1 MEKKR
6 CLRAARALS
15 TLLLAGALC
24 AVLALLLFAF
34 PHVQFDR
41 KREAFGSLIPLAAL
55 GLAAALAGA
64 WAVRKAARRVLCGR
78 RLCAPVLAAGCA
90 ALFCV
95 QAFLWFHAYFIAGW
109 DLVSILKS
117 AYAIA
122 GGDELIDNYYLSLY
136 PNNAMLTLIFG
147 WIMRA
152 FRMLTGGA
160 RLDRCVFVLILLQCA
175 LNAAACYLTARVAQV
190 GLRSDLAGLA
200 AFIGYA
206 AFTGISPWMIV
217 PYSDS
222 MALIVP
228 VGILRLY
235 QLSAQGKRRR
245 WVWPCIGLLTFVGW
259 SLKPQAVIVTIAV
272 LLLFGARCVSEQRLP
287 GYLAEAVCV
296 VAIAAVGIGPV
307 SDAILDASPIE
318 LREGK
323 SIGALHYVM
332 MGLNPESNGVYRDED
347 MILSASAPDPASR
360 RAAQWARLCERVSAM
375 DAGDWANHLA
385 KKALS
390 NFADAP
396 VIWSVGGVT
405 CWQTIADKDG
415 VISPFLKGLLG
426 VENGTMFSPLYTYF
440 ECVWLALLMLALA
453 GCVASRRL
461 LRAGREEDWRFAAM
475 LAVFGFMLFQM
486 IFEAGNRYFM
496 IYTPFVVLL
505 ATAGL
510 QAIFRAAGRRRRA

>member
-1 MEKKR
+1 MERKR
-6 CLRAARALS
+6 CLRGSRVMSAL
-15 TLLLAGALC
+15 LVAGALC

-34 PHVQFDR
+34 PHMQFDR
-41 KREAFGSLIPLAAL
+41 KREAFSSLLPLAAL
-55 GLAAALAGA
+55 GLTAALAGA
-64 WAVRKAARRVLCGR
+64 WAVRGVAGRMLRGR

-122 GGDELIDNYYLSLY
+122 GGDELIDNYYLSMY
-136 PNNAMLTLIFG
+136 PNNALLTLVFG
-147 WIMRA
+147 LLMRA
-152 FRMLTGGA
+152 FRAVTGGA
-160 RLDRCVFVLILLQCA
+160 RLDRCVFMLILVQCA
-175 LNAAACYLTARVAQV
+175 LNAAACYLTARVAQK
-190 GLRSDLAGLA
+190 GFSSDRAGLA

-235 QLSAQGKRRR
+235 QLGAEEKRR
-245 WVWPCIGLLTFVGW
+245 WVWPCIGLLTFAGW

-272 LLLFGARCVSEQRLP
+272 LLQEGARSVSERRLR
-287 GYLAEAVCV
+287 GYLAKAVCV
-296 VAIAAVGIGPV
+296 IAVAAVGIGPAT
-307 SDAILDASPIE
+307 DAILEASPIE
-318 LREGK
+318 LREGR
-323 SIGALHYVM
+323 SVGALHYVM

-347 MILSASAPDPASR
+347 MILTASAPDPASR
-360 RAAQWARLCERVSAM
+360 RAAQWEKIGERVSAM
-375 DAGDWANHLA
+375 DAGDWAGHLA

-396 VIWSVGGVT
+396 VIWSAGGVT
-405 CWQTIADKDG
+405 CWQAIEDKDS

-426 VENGTMFSPLYTYF
+426 VENGTMFSPLFTYF
-440 ECVWLALLMLALA
+440 ECVWLALLLLALA
-453 GCVASRRL
+453 GCLAACRL
-461 LRAGREEDWRFAAM
+461 IGAGREADWLFVAM

-505 ATAGL
+505 AVSGL
-510 QAIFRAAGRRRRA
+510 RAMGCAAGRRRRA

>member
-1 MEKKR
+1 MEKSR
-6 CLRAARALS
+6 CLRAARVLS
-15 TLLLAGALC
+15 ALLLIAALG

-34 PHVQFDR
+34 PQVQFDR

-55 GLAAALAGA
+55 GLVAALLGS
-64 WAVRKAARRVLCGR
+64 WGGGRAADCELRGR
-78 RLCAPVLAAGCA
+78 RLRAPVLAAGCA

-95 QAFLWFHAYFIAGW
+95 QAFLWYHAYFIEGW

-122 GGDELIDNYYLSLY
+122 GGDELIDNYYLSMY
-136 PNNAMLTLIFG
+136 PNNALLTLVFG
-147 WIMRA
+147 LLMRA
-152 FRMLTGGA
+152 FRAVTGGA
-160 RLDRCVFVLILLQCA
+160 RLDRCVFMLILVQCA
-175 LNAAACYLTARVAQV
+175 LNAAACYLTTRVAQK
-190 GLRSDLAGLA
+190 GFSSDRAGLA

-235 QLSAQGKRRR
+235 QLGSEEKRR
-245 WVWPCIGLLTFVGW
+245 WVWPCIGLLTFAGW
-259 SLKPQAVIVTIAV
+259 SLKPQTVIVTIAV
-272 LLLFGARCVSEQRLP
+272 LLQEGARSVSERRLR
-287 GYLAEAVCV
+287 GYLAKAVCV
-296 VAIAAVGIGPV
+296 IAVAAVGIGPAT
-307 SDAILDASPIE
+307 DAILEASPIE
-318 LREGK
+318 LREGRCV
-323 SIGALHYVM
+323 GALHYVM

-360 RAAQWARLCERVSAM
+360 RAAQWERIKERVAAM
-375 DAGDWANHLA
+375 DAGDWANHLTR
-385 KKALS
+385 KALS

-405 CWQTIADKDG
+405 CWQPVENKDD

-426 VENGTMFSPLYTYF
+426 VENGTMFSPLFLYF

-453 GCVASRRL
+453 GCVAS
-461 LRAGREEDWRFAAM
+461 LRVTHAGREADWFFTAM

-496 IYTPFVVLL
+496 IYTPFVILL

-510 QAIFRAAGRRRRA
+510 QALFRAAGGRKHA

>member
-1 MEKKR
+1 MEKSR
-6 CLRAARALS
+6 CLRAARVLS
-15 TLLLAGALC
+15 ALLLIAALG

-34 PHVQFDR
+34 PQVQFDR

-55 GLAAALAGA
+55 GLAAALLGA
-64 WAVRKAARRVLCGR
+64 WGVGRVAGCVLRGR
-78 RLCAPVLAAGCA
+78 RLRAPVLAAGCV
-90 ALFCV
+90 ALLCV

-136 PNNAMLTLIFG
+136 PNNALLTLVFG
-147 WIMRA
+147 LLMRA
-152 FRMLTGGA
+152 FRVVSGGA
-160 RLDRCVFVLILLQCA
+160 RLDRCVFMLILVQCA
-175 LNAAACYLTARVAQV
+175 LNAAACYLTARVAQK
-190 GLRSDLAGLA
+190 GFSSDRAGLA

-235 QLSAQGKRRR
+235 QLGAEEKRR
-245 WVWPCIGLLTFVGW
+245 WVWPCIGLLTFAGW

-272 LLLFGARCVSEQRLP
+272 LLLEGARSVSERRLR
-287 GYLAEAVCV
+287 GYLAKAVCV
-296 VAIAAVGIGPV
+296 IAVAAVGIGPAT
-307 SDAILDASPIE
+307 DAILEASPIE
-318 LREGK
+318 LREGR
-323 SIGALHYVM
+323 SVGALHYVM

-347 MILSASAPDPASR
+347 MILTASATDPASR
-360 RAAQWARLCERVSAM
+360 RAAQWEKIGERISTM
-375 DAGDWANHLA
+375 DAGDWAGHLA

-396 VIWSVGGVT
+396 AIWSAGGVT
-405 CWQTIADKDG
+405 CWQTIEDKDS
-415 VISPFLKGLLG
+415 VVSPFLKGLLG
-426 VENGTMFSPLYTYF
+426 VENGTMFSPLFTYF
-440 ECVWLALLMLALA
+440 ECVWLALLLLALA
-453 GCVASRRL
+453 GCLAARRL
-461 LRAGREEDWRFAAM
+461 IGAGREADWLFAAM

-505 ATAGL
+505 AVGGL
-510 QAIFRAAGRRRRA
+510 RAMGRAAGRRRRA

>member
-1 MEKKR
+1 MEERR
-6 CLRAARALS
+6 CLRASRAMS
-15 TLLLAGALC
+15 ALLLAGALC
-24 AVLALLLFAF
+24 AVLSLLLFAF

-41 KREAFGSLIPLAAL
+41 KREAFGSLASMAAL
-55 GLAAALAGA
+55 GLAAALLGA
-64 WAVRKAARRVLCGR
+64 WAVRRAARRVLSGR
-78 RLCAPVLAAGCA
+78 RIGAPVLAAGCA

-152 FRMLTGGA
+152 FRRLTGGA
-160 RLDRCVFVLILLQCA
+160 RLDRCVFALILLQCA
-175 LNAAACYLTARVAQV
+175 LNAAACYLTARVAQK

-235 QLSAQGKRRR
+235 QLGAEEKRRR
-245 WVWPCIGLLTFVGW
+245 YVWPCIGLLTFVGW
-259 SLKPQAVIVTIAV
+259 SFKPQAVIVTIAV
-272 LLLFGARCVSEQRLP
+272 MLMEGARCVAEGKP
-287 GYLAEAVCV
+287 GSWAAKAVCV
-296 VAIAAVGIGPV
+296 IAIAAVGAGPV
-307 SDAILDASPIE
+307 TDAVLDASPIE
-318 LREGK
+318 LREGR

-347 MILSASAPDPASR
+347 MILSASAPDPDAR
-360 RAAQWARLCERVSAM
+360 RAAQWARIRERVAAM
-375 DAGDWANHLA
+375 DAGDWAGHLA

-405 CWQTIADKDG
+405 CWQAIADKDG

-426 VENGTMFSPLYTYF
+426 VENGMLFSPLFAYF
-440 ECVWLALLMLALA
+440 ECVWLALLVLALA
-453 GCVASRRL
+453 GCTASGRW
-461 LRAGREEDWRFAAM
+461 LRAGPEVDWRFVAM
-475 LAVFGFMLFQM
+475 LAVFGFMFFQM

-510 QAIFRAAGRRRRA
+510 QALVRATGRRRRR

>member
-1 MEKKR
+1 MEKSR
-6 CLRAARALS
+6 CLRAARVLS
-15 TLLLAGALC
+15 ALLLIAALG

-34 PHVQFDR
+34 PQVQFDR

-55 GLAAALAGA
+55 GLVAALLGA
-64 WAVRKAARRVLCGR
+64 WGGGRAADCVLRGR
-78 RLCAPVLAAGCA
+78 RLRTPVLAAGCA

-95 QAFLWFHAYFIAGW
+95 QAFLWYHAYFIAGW

-122 GGDELIDNYYLSLY
+122 GGDELIDNYYLSMY
-136 PNNAMLTLIFG
+136 PNNALLTLVFG
-147 WIMRA
+147 LLMRA
-152 FRMLTGGA
+152 FRAVTGGA
-160 RLDRCVFVLILLQCA
+160 RLDRCVFMLILVQCA
-175 LNAAACYLTARVAQV
+175 LNAAACYLTARVAQK
-190 GLRSDLAGLA
+190 GFSSDRAGLA

-235 QLSAQGKRRR
+235 QLGAEEKRR
-245 WVWPCIGLLTFVGW
+245 WVWPCIGLLTFAGW

-272 LLLFGARCVSEQRLP
+272 LLQEGARSVSERQLR
-287 GYLAEAVCV
+287 GYLAKAVCV
-296 VAIAAVGIGPV
+296 IAVAAVGIGPAT
-307 SDAILDASPIE
+307 DAILEASPIE
-318 LREGK
+318 LREGR
-323 SIGALHYVM
+323 SVGALHYVM

-347 MILSASAPDPASR
+347 MILTASAPDPASR
-360 RAAQWARLCERVSAM
+360 RAAQWEKIGERVSAM
-375 DAGDWANHLA
+375 DAGDWAGHLA

-396 VIWSVGGVT
+396 VIWSAGGVT
-405 CWQTIADKDG
+405 CWQAIEDKDS
-415 VISPFLKGLLG
+415 VVSPFLKGLLG
-426 VENGTMFSPLYTYF
+426 VENGTMFSPLFTYF
-440 ECVWLALLMLALA
+440 ECVWLALLLLALA
-453 GCVASRRL
+453 GCLAACRL
-461 LRAGREEDWRFAAM
+461 IGAGREADWLFVAM

-505 ATAGL
+505 AVGGL
-510 QAIFRAAGRRRRA
+510 RAMGRAAGRRRRA